1 MNQLNYSCIT
11 LFSVNFGILFIRE
24 LYNPS
29 VVSEIF
35 KFNINWVSNNSLLL
49 TCFNTGSKVSLAC
62 LFSNRKANA
71 KRLFKP
77 NKFKY
82 CI

>member
-1 MNQLNYSCIT
+1 MSQLNYSSTT

-29 VVSEIF
+29 VVPKIF
-35 KFNINWVSNNSLLL
+35 QFNINSISNNSLLL

-77 NKFKY
+77 NKFNY